1 MVIETAYNIYIDKIW
16 EASKTAMERLRE
28 IVLWGDSIMRGVVYD
43 EAKQKYSLASPNGA
57 EAASRVLGLPLRMRA
72 RRGCTVD
79 NGLTL
84 IQKYLKTE
92 KEAGEGI
99 EAALLEFGGND
110 CDFNWGQVAADPE
123 ARHQPRTPLDRFSVH
138 LEEMIRL
145 VRSHGMRPVLVTLP
159 PVHAERYL
167 TFICRPSRDRE
178 GLNRDR
184 ILSFLGDVQFI
195 YRWHERY
202 NNSVVRMATEAGC
215 LVADVRSAF
224 LEERHYEDRLCA
236 DGIHPNEKGYTLIE
250 QSVEEL
256 GFQCRARGSIS

>member
-57 EAASRVLGLPLRMRA
+57 EAASRVLGIPLRNRA
-72 RRGCTVD
+72 RMGCTVD
-79 NGLTL
+79 KGLTL
-84 IQKYLKTE
+84 IQKDLKTE
-92 KEAGEGI
+92 KEEGEGI

-110 CDFNWGQVAADPE
+110 CDFNWGQVAARSRGETPAPDPTGSFFRPFGGDDP
-123 ARHQPRTPLDRFSVH
+123 AGAQPRHAPGAGH
-138 LEEMIRL
+138 A
-145 VRSHGMRPVLVTLP
+145 P

-250 QSVEEL
+250 QALEDF
-256 GFQCRARGSIS
+256 GFQCRARGIIA